1 MNEAFAEAVEQF
13 VGHIQRVYGKSTT
26 AKHYENDL
34 VLFSR
39 KIDKEPRAVER
50 TDITIFID
58 SQLASKLSRATV
70 NRRLATLSHFFAY
83 LAEEEGDDEWQN
95 PVNWKR
101 HRLETGQHLPRDLS
115 EQVARQ
121 FWRSVEEGPVRD
133 QAMLSLMLDVG
144 LRAGEVI
151 GLQTTDYEKA
161 KSRDGLAAV
170 RLTGKGNKQR
180 RVWIPP
186 ECSELLESVLQAHPP
201 TGCKALFLTRRQ
213 SGFSLRGIQERVKHY
228 TRKAGLPADQV
239 SCHRLR
245 HTFARRMA
253 ESGMPLPSLSKWLGH
268 SQLQTTQVYID
279 GANPTLRADYE
290 AAMQELS
297 HTAERSI
304 PLTIPPITHPTL
316 GSPVEEARAL
326 PGLSGGE
333 IRSTLASL
341 PGWVQ
346 ESVTGFLS
354 SQQLRWKAQH
364 RRSRAQQ
371 WLGELR
377 RAWKWLLD
385 EHEIVDI
392 QHLSRLHLTSYLM
405 HLQEKELSPHT
416 VNHFITTMQAFLH
429 FTEEAGHPVS
439 PALYRI
445 RRPQRPDDLPR
456 PLCADDYVKLER
468 AVLDPPQSTTP
479 DTLLDRAWY
488 LIFCDTGVRV
498 SELIAFS
505 VADWDSCNQTLLIR
519 APKFYHERRIPVA
532 DRTALAIDAHL
543 RSRTET
549 LTAESPLLIR
559 HKYTFSAPYVRDRL
573 HHWAACAHITEPVT
587 PHRLRHSFAT
597 RMLNSGKMPIT
608 SLQKIMGHRHIDT
621 TMRYVAL
628 YDTTVQRDY
637 VAALTSLQTRP
648 LPEPD
653 PTIWQDALQDAFH
666 SHTHSSPT
674 PPASHPVYCM

>member
-1 MNEAFAEAVEQF
+1 MNRNFAQAVEQF
-13 VGHIQRVYGKSTT
+13 VGYIQRVYGKSTT

-34 VLFSR
+34 TIFSR
-39 KIDKEPRAVER
+39 EIDKEPKAVER
-50 TDITIFID
+50 TDITQFID
-58 SQLASKLSRATV
+58 SQLAAALSRATV
-70 NRRLATLSHFFAY
+70 NRRLATLSHFFTY
-83 LAEEEGDDEWQN
+83 LAEEADDEDWQN

-133 QAMLSLMLDVG
+133 QAMIGLMLDVG

-151 GLQTTDYEKA
+151 HLETTDYEKA
-161 KSRDGLAAV
+161 KTTDGLSSL

-180 RVWIPP
+180 RAWLTP
-186 ECSELLESVLQAHPP
+186 ESSELIERTLQERPQVAC
-201 TGCKALFLTRRQ
+201 TALFVTRRQ
-213 SGFSLRGIQERVKHY
+213 SGFSLRGIQDRVKHY
-228 TRKAGLPADQV
+228 TQKAGLPAEQV

-304 PLTIPPITHPTL
+304 SSDIPPIALYPSQPETTEKPI
-316 GSPVEEARAL
+316 L
-326 PGLSGGE
+326 PGLRGDE
-333 IRSTLASL
+333 IRSKLASL
-341 PGWVQ
+341 PSWVQ
-346 ESVTGFLS
+346 EVVIGFLC

-364 RRSRAQQ
+364 RRGRAQQ

-377 RAWKWLLD
+377 RAWTWMLD
-385 EHEIVDI
+385 EQEIADM
-392 QHLSRLHLTSYLM
+392 QHLSRRHVTAYLM
-405 HLQEKELSPHT
+405 HLQEQELSPHT
-416 VNHFITTMQAFLH
+416 VNHFITTLQAFLH
-429 FTEEAGHPVS
+429 FAEEAGHPVS
-439 PALYRI
+439 PALYQI

-456 PLCADDYVKLER
+456 PLSPADYAKLEKT
-468 AVLDPPQSTTP
+468 VLVQNQPATAGI
-479 DTLLDRAWY
+479 LLDMAWY
-488 LIFCDTGVRV
+488 LIFCDTGVRI

-505 VADWDSCNQTLLIR
+505 VADWDSCSQTLLIR
-519 APKFYHERRIPVA
+519 APKYYHERRIPVA
-532 DRTALAIDAHL
+532 DRTAVAIDAHL
-543 RSRTET
+543 TARTEP
-549 LTAESPLLIR
+549 LTAESPLLAR
-559 HKYTFSAPYVRDRL
+559 QEYAFSASYVRDRL
-573 HHWAACAHITEPVT
+573 HQWAASAQIEEAVT

-637 VAALTSLQTRP
+637 VAAMTSLQARP

-653 PTIWQDALQDAFH
+653 SAIWGDALQDAFNSNTQTYDLIQH
-666 SHTHSSPT
+666 K
-674 PPASHPVYCM
+674 VNCV